1 LTIIE
6 PPDQWSVYSTLTK
19 ERNTKMRKYILS
31 AVVAGSLFAST
42 FAGAV
47 AAQPASDR
55 VPGTPGDAN
64 CLGQTMAW
72 AAQYAKGPGD
82 INDINP
88 GIGNWADFAGLS
100 NQELKANV
108 EAYCNP

>member
-1 LTIIE
+1 
-6 PPDQWSVYSTLTK
+6 
-19 ERNTKMRKYILS
+19 MRKHIVS
-31 AVVAGSLFAST
+31 AVLAGSLFAST
-42 FAGAV
+42 VAGAF

-72 AAQYAKGPGD
+72 AAEYVKGTGG
-82 INDINP
+82 INP

-108 EAYCNP
+108 EAYCNL